1 MAEMMNETHP
11 QRIQIPVVQGG
22 ILSFQLIEVQGD
34 LNAPPQLRW
43 EKLLWAGVA
52 ENAKLV
58 V

>member
-1 MAEMMNETHP
+1 MMNGTYP

-22 ILSFQLIEVQGD
+22 ILSLRLIEVQGD